1 MEVSMAQDINVVE
14 EEVAEKEL
22 NTFLEATRKVL
33 LAGVGVVALAQEEA
47 ESFVNK
53 LVERGELAE
62 KDGRQL
68 VKDMMERRKKATD
81 VVQEEVDLD
90 ARIERIL
97 HRLNVPTKNDIDGVS
112 RQITALTKKVDELRK
127 AQK

>member
-1 MEVSMAQDINVVE
+1 MPEVEVNVVE
-14 EEVAEKEL
+14 EETAEKEL
-22 NTFLEATRKVL
+22 NPFLEATRKVL

-68 VKDMMERRKKATD
+68 IKDMMERRKKAAEE
-81 VVQEEVDLD
+81 VEEEVDLD
-90 ARIERIL
+90 VRIERIL
-97 HRLNVPTKNDIDGVS
+97 HRLNVPTKSDIDALS
-112 RQITALTKKVDELRK
+112 RQITALTQKVDELK
-127 AQK
+127 ETQG

>member
-1 MEVSMAQDINVVE
+1 MADVEIKVE
-14 EEVAEKEL
+14 EEATEKEL
-22 NTFLEATRKVL
+22 NPFLEATRKVL

-68 VKDMMERRKKATD
+68 IKDLMEKRKKAAEQ
-81 VVQEEVDLD
+81 VEEVELD
-90 ARIERIL
+90 VRIERIL
-97 HRLNVPTKNDIDGVS
+97 HRLNVPTKNDIDAIS
-112 RQITALTKKVDELRK
+112 RQIAALAEKVDQLNKR
-127 AQK
+127 

>member
-1 MEVSMAQDINVVE
+1 MAEEINVVE

-22 NTFLEATRKVL
+22 NPFLEATRKVL
-33 LAGVGVVALAQEEA
+33 LASVGVVALAQDEA

-68 VKDMMERRKKATD
+68 IKDFMERRKQAAEE
-81 VVQEEVDLD
+81 VEEEVDLD
-90 ARIERIL
+90 VRIERIL
-97 HRLNVPTKNDIDGVS
+97 HRLNVPTKNDIDALS
-112 RQITALTKKVDELRK
+112 RQITALTQKVDELK
-127 AQK
+127 QS

>member
-1 MEVSMAQDINVVE
+1 MAEVEVNVVE
-14 EEVAEKEL
+14 EEAAEKEL
-22 NTFLEATRKVL
+22 NPFLEATRKVL

-68 VKDMMERRKKATD
+68 IKDMMERRKKAAEE
-81 VVQEEVDLD
+81 VEEEVDLD
-90 ARIERIL
+90 VRIERIL
-97 HRLNVPTKNDIDGVS
+97 HRLNVPTKSDIDALS
-112 RQITALTKKVDELRK
+112 RQITALTQKVDELK
-127 AQK
+127 EAQG

>member
-1 MEVSMAQDINVVE
+1 RPELPLNTLCGGHTMADVEIKVE
-14 EEVAEKEL
+14 EETAEKEL
-22 NTFLEATRKVL
+22 NPFLEATRKVL

-68 VKDMMERRKKATD
+68 IKDILEKRKKA
-81 VVQEEVDLD
+81 VEQVEEVDLD
-90 ARIERIL
+90 VRIE
-97 HRLNVPTKNDIDGVS
+97 
-112 RQITALTKKVDELRK
+112 
-127 AQK
+127 

>member
-1 MEVSMAQDINVVE
+1 MAQEINVVE

-22 NTFLEATRKVL
+22 NPFLEATRKVL
-33 LAGVGVVALAQEEA
+33 LASVGVVALAQEEV

-68 VKDMMERRKKATD
+68 IKDMMERRKKAAEE
-81 VVQEEVDLD
+81 VEEEVDLD
-90 ARIERIL
+90 VRIERIL
-97 HRLNVPTKNDIDGVS
+97 HRLNVPTKNDIDALS
-112 RQITALTKKVDELRK
+112 RQISALTQKVDELK
-127 AQK
+127 GS

>member
-1 MEVSMAQDINVVE
+1 MAQDINVVE
-14 EEVAEKEL
+14 EEVVEKEL

-81 VVQEEVDLD
+81 EVQEEVDLD

>member
-1 MEVSMAQDINVVE
+1 MADVEIQVE

-22 NTFLEATRKVL
+22 NPFMEATRKVL

-62 KDGRQL
+62 KEGRQL
-68 VKDMMERRKKATD
+68 IKDLLEKRRQA
-81 VVQEEVDLD
+81 VEESEEVDLD

-97 HRLNVPTKNDIDGVS
+97 HRLNVPTKTDINALS
-112 RQITALTKKVDELRK
+112 RQITALAQKVDELK
-127 AQK
+127 ESKG